1 MEHNGVPIDV
11 EILPLL
17 ADEAAWNAVRDAMIP
32 AVDAQYRVYVRNA
45 AGDWAFNLERFAAYC
60 EREGIDWPRL
70 ESGQLNMRRKTFE
83 DMAKGRPQLE
93 ALRQLR
99 HTRDKLRKIKLAV
112 GPRRP
117 QPALCCG
124 PLKPRRRAPNRKP
137 RSGFSRRRCGCGF

>member
-1 MEHNGVPIDV
+1 MMPLGLQIALYHGEFAAVSALMEHNGVPIDV
-11 EILPLL
+11 GILPLL

-112 GPRRP
+112 GSDGRK
-117 QPALCCG
+117 QGCAVAL
-124 PLKPRRRAPNRKP
+124 
-137 RSGFSRRRCGCGF
+137 